1 MQKQLKS
8 PKPRSNKH
16 FEKKV
21 FNYDG
26 PGEKLTS
33 DRYYS
38 LSNAWMLNDPCCQ
51 GHDKTIQKE
60 LPYTQPPI
68 PYGNKNWS
76 PKAAIFSS
84 IQEIYVFFKFDGPG
98 EKLTSDRYYSLSNA
112 WMLNDPCCQGHDK
125 TIHKS
130 CCSCPIGLAS
140 WFIYSFNCI
149 TYTLCLIYVNLFC

>member
-1 MQKQLKS
+1 MPKAATFESIQEIYVVLKFDR
-8 PKPRSNKH
+8 K
-16 FEKKV
+16 
-21 FNYDG
+21 
-26 PGEKLTS
+26 KLTS

-38 LSNAWMLNDPCCQ
+38 LSKTWMLNDTCCQ
-51 GHDKTIQKE
+51 WNEKTIHKYSRTHN
-60 LPYTQPPI
+60 LPYPMVLKIGRQRQP
-68 PYGNKNWS
+68 YMQAYRKFMGF
-76 PKAAIFSS
+76 FSS
-84 IQEIYVFFKFDGPG
+84 LMDLVKD
-98 EKLTSDRYYSLSNA
+98 LTSDRYYSLSNA